1 MRATKGTRRERT
13 NQSRRAWTI
22 LILVAS
28 LAALECAGAAGA
40 FPAAPAE
47 EPELP
52 AETPDEFFAAA
63 YRRHMAGELNEA
75 IALYRKSIAH
85 RPTAPGHTFLGW
97 AYAHQGRVD
106 EAIAECE
113 RAIAIDPDYGN
124 PWNDIGSYL
133 ISKGELDR
141 AIPFLQRATKAERYC
156 CPHFPHL
163 NLGRVYLLQRRFRDA
178 RREFERVL
186 ELVPGYPP
194 AIIWLKILE
203 ALMAQEP
210 EETI

>member
-1 MRATKGTRRERT
+1 LTLAT
-13 NQSRRAWTI
+13 
-22 LILVAS
+22 V
-28 LAALECAGAAGA
+28 LAAVFL
-40 FPAAPAE
+40 AAPGRVFPGAAE

-63 YRRHMAGELNEA
+63 YRKHMAGDLNDA

-106 EAIAECE
+106 EAITECE
-113 RAIAIDPDYGN
+113 KAIQIDPEYGN

-133 ISKGELDR
+133 ISKGDLDR
-141 AIPFLQRATKAERYC
+141 AIPFLKRATTAKRYC

-163 NLGRVYLLQRRFRDA
+163 NLGRVYAIQRKFRDA

-194 AIIWLKILE
+194 AIISLKILE
-203 ALMAQEP
+203 ALMAMEA